1 VKTYLFFRPLAIA
14 TLITYI
20 FLRNNSDAR
29 WEYDLVLFNL
39 VALLAAAS
47 IALSPILDDPLGRY
61 GVIGAIIAWGAGS
74 ITSSLNSF
82 FDIKT
87 LLDLDLIAQSFYA
100 LFYPLAIFG
109 LTRAIRFKSVSK
121 SLELLDTAIIAI
133 GYTTILTALLVRPA
147 MTSIEGSIFE
157 VFLAILYP
165 VGDIVILV
173 LVLILVLR
181 QRISWRNGLI
191 LIGAAMFFLSD
202 FYFLYQSYLGK
213 YEFGSLTDVG
223 WLISFIFISEAFWF
237 ASNEVQ
243 APRSF
248 NSAVAT
254 IALLGSSTLL
264 AIAVLQPSYIPRFLI
279 LPAFVT
285 IALSFLRMGVA
296 INDARNMSNEQI
308 LARTDELTGLAN
320 RRKFMVDCQEFL
332 KSPGSLL
339 ILDLDGFKAVNDNL
353 GHAIGDQLLKQVASR
368 FQRVMPSDALLA
380 RLGGDEFGALIPGDD
395 GMEVA
400 KALKATLTY
409 PLHINSKEI
418 CLDVSIGEASNEPG
432 STAAEQLLRRADE
445 AMYEAKRSK
454 LGVLSWHDQL
464 GTSGSRL

>member
-1 VKTYLFFRPLAIA
+1 MMRIYLLFRPLAIA
-14 TLITYI
+14 TLITYL
-20 FLRNNSDAR
+20 FLRNNSEAR

-39 VALLAAAS
+39 VALLAALS

-61 GVIGAIIAWGAGS
+61 GVIGAIIAWSAGS

-82 FDIKT
+82 FEIKT
-87 LLDLDLIAQSFYA
+87 LLDLDVIAQSLYA

-109 LTRAIRFKSVSK
+109 LTRAIRFKATSK
-121 SLELLDTAIIAI
+121 SLELLDTSIIAI

-147 MTSIEGSIFE
+147 MTTIEGSIFE

-173 LVLILVLR
+173 LVLLLVLR
-181 QRISWRNGLI
+181 QRISWRNSL
-191 LIGAAMFFLSD
+191 LFMGATTFFLSD
-202 FYFLYQSYLGK
+202 FYFLYQSYLGE
-213 YEFGSLTDVG
+213 YEFGTLTDVG
-223 WLISFIFISEAFWF
+223 WLIE
-237 ASNEVQ
+237 Q

-248 NSAVAT
+248 NPAVAT

-339 ILDLDGFKAVNDNL
+339 ILDLDGFKAVNDSL
-353 GHAIGDQLLKQVASR
+353 GHGIGDQLLKQVASR
-368 FQRVMPSDALLA
+368 FQRVMPSDGLLA
-380 RLGGDEFGALIPGDD
+380 RLGGDEFGALIPGSD
-395 GMEVA
+395 GIEVA
-400 KALKATLTY
+400 RALKATLTY
-409 PLHINSKEI
+409 PFHINTEQI

-432 STAAEQLLRRADE
+432 SSAAEQLLRRADE

-454 LGVLSWHDQL
+454 LGVVSWHNQL

>member
-1 VKTYLFFRPLAIA
+1 MKIYLLFRPLAIA
-14 TLITYI
+14 TLIFYL

-39 VALLAAAS
+39 VALLAALS

-61 GVIGAIIAWGAGS
+61 GVIGAIISWSAGS

-82 FDIKT
+82 FEIKT
-87 LLDLDLIAQSFYA
+87 LLNLDLIAQSLYA

-109 LTRAIRFKSVSK
+109 LTRAIRFKAVSK

-147 MTSIEGSIFE
+147 MTTIDGSIFE

-165 VGDIVILV
+165 VGDVVILV
-173 LVLILVLR
+173 LVLLLVFR
-181 QRISWRNGLI
+181 QRMSWRNGLI
-191 LIGAAMFFLSD
+191 LIGATMFFLSD
-202 FYFLYQSYLGK
+202 FYFLYQSYLGR

-223 WLISFIFISEAFWF
+223 WLISFIFLSEAFWF

-264 AIAVLQPSYIPRFLI
+264 AIAVLQPSSIPRFLI

-332 KSPGSLL
+332 KNPGSLL
-339 ILDLDGFKAVNDNL
+339 ILDLDGFKAVNDSL
-353 GHAIGDQLLKQVASR
+353 GHGIGDQLLKQVASR

-380 RLGGDEFGALIPGDD
+380 RLGGDEFGALIPGGD

-400 KALKATLTY
+400 RALKATLTY
-409 PLHINSKEI
+409 PFHINSKEI

-432 STAAEQLLRRADE
+432 SSALEQLLRRADE

-454 LGVLSWHDQL
+454 LGVLSWHNQL

>member
-1 VKTYLFFRPLAIA
+1 MKTYLFFRPLAIA

-109 LTRAIRFKSVSK
+109 LTRAIRFRSVSK

-223 WLISFIFISEAFWF
+223 WLISFI
-237 ASNEVQ
+237 
-243 APRSF
+243 
-248 NSAVAT
+248 
-254 IALLGSSTLL
+254 
-264 AIAVLQPSYIPRFLI
+264 
-279 LPAFVT
+279 
-285 IALSFLRMGVA
+285 
-296 INDARNMSNEQI
+296 
-308 LARTDELTGLAN
+308 
-320 RRKFMVDCQEFL
+320 
-332 KSPGSLL
+332 
-339 ILDLDGFKAVNDNL
+339 
-353 GHAIGDQLLKQVASR
+353 
-368 FQRVMPSDALLA
+368 
-380 RLGGDEFGALIPGDD
+380 
-395 GMEVA
+395 
-400 KALKATLTY
+400 
-409 PLHINSKEI
+409 
-418 CLDVSIGEASNEPG
+418 
-432 STAAEQLLRRADE
+432 
-445 AMYEAKRSK
+445 
-454 LGVLSWHDQL
+454 
-464 GTSGSRL
+464 

>member
-1 VKTYLFFRPLAIA
+1 MKIYLLFRPLAIA
-14 TLITYI
+14 TLIFYL

-47 IALSPILDDPLGRY
+47 IAFSPILDDPFGRA
-61 GVIGAIIAWGAGS
+61 GVIGAIISWSAGS
-74 ITSSLNSF
+74 ITSSLDSF
-82 FDIKT
+82 FEIKT
-87 LLDLDLIAQSFYA
+87 LLDLDVIAQSLYA

-109 LTRAIRFKSVSK
+109 LTRAIRFKATSK
-121 SLELLDTAIIAI
+121 SLELLDTSIIAI

-147 MTSIEGSIFE
+147 MTTIEGGIFE

-173 LVLILVLR
+173 LVLLLVLR
-181 QRISWRNGLI
+181 QRISWRNSLL
-191 LIGAAMFFLSD
+191 LIGATTFFLSD
-202 FYFLYQSYLGK
+202 FYFLYQSYLGE

-223 WLISFIFISEAFWF
+223 WLISFILLSEAFWF
-237 ASNEVQ
+237 ANNEEQ
-243 APRSF
+243 TPRSF
-248 NSAVAT
+248 NPAVAT

-332 KSPGSLL
+332 KNPGSLL
-339 ILDLDGFKAVNDNL
+339 ILDLDGFKAVNDSL
-353 GHAIGDQLLKQVASR
+353 GHGIGDQLLKQVAIR

-380 RLGGDEFGALIPGDD
+380 RLGGDEFGALIPGSD
-395 GMEVA
+395 GIEVA
-400 KALKATLTY
+400 RALKATLTY
-409 PLHINSKEI
+409 PFHINSNEI

-432 STAAEQLLRRADE
+432 SSAAEQLLRRADE

-454 LGVLSWHDQL
+454 LGVVSWHNQL

>member
-1 VKTYLFFRPLAIA
+1 MKIYLLFRPFAIA
-14 TLITYI
+14 ILIFYL

-39 VALLAAAS
+39 VALLAALS

-61 GVIGAIIAWGAGS
+61 GVIGAIISWSAGS

-82 FDIKT
+82 FEIKT
-87 LLDLDLIAQSFYA
+87 LLNLDLIAQSLYT

-109 LTRAIRFKSVSK
+109 LTRAIRFKAVSK

-147 MTSIEGSIFE
+147 MTTIDGSIFE
-157 VFLAILYP
+157 VFLAIVYP
-165 VGDIVILV
+165 VGDVVILV
-173 LVLILVLR
+173 LVLLLVFR
-181 QRISWRNGLI
+181 QRMSWRNGLI
-191 LIGAAMFFLSD
+191 LIGATMFFLSD
-202 FYFLYQSYLGK
+202 FYFLYQSYLGR

-223 WLISFIFISEAFWF
+223 WLISFIFLSEAFWF

-264 AIAVLQPSYIPRFLI
+264 AIAVFQPSYIPRFLI

-332 KSPGSLL
+332 KNPGSLL
-339 ILDLDGFKAVNDNL
+339 ILDLDGFKAVNDSL
-353 GHAIGDQLLKQVASR
+353 GHGIGDQLLKQVASR

-380 RLGGDEFGALIPGDD
+380 RLGGDEFGALIPGGD

-400 KALKATLTY
+400 RALKATLTY
-409 PLHINSKEI
+409 PFHINSKEI

-432 STAAEQLLRRADE
+432 SSALEQLLRRADE

-454 LGVLSWHDQL
+454 LGVLSWHNQL